1 MFFLKIYLK
10 EKHIY
15 EETNY
20 TYINHDIDIIKLRK

>member
-1 MFFLKIYLK
+1 MNLYLK

-20 TYINHDIDIIKLRK
+20 THINHDIDIIKLRK